1 MSKEVLKEV
10 KKIAGQDAWLVDG
23 RVVMESTLSEAEL
36 KDIRAKSSG
45 EVSPIMGGNK
55 EIVGV
60 QPLL

>member
-10 KKIAGQDAWLVDG
+10 KKITGQDAWLVDG

-36 KDIRAKSSG
+36 KDIIAKSSG
-45 EVSPIMGGNK
+45 EVKAIMGGGS

-60 QPLL
+60 LL